1 MDQLKEQ
8 KINAFIEGLK
18 KDDSSST
25 MSALDLLDK
34 IEEAGILDA
43 VELEELK
50 SVERVANKENATFK
64 SAVLSNLVYTR
75 YDDVVEFINEKK
87 INGETPSLNDI
98 IDSGKLTK
106 DTSPLDV
113 ASLAYYAKT
122 FTPVN
127 VLPEGQFSF
136 NNYRALDEA
145 NVLGAKAKMSVSYK
159 NGVYRA
165 DDNLA
170 MAMTLMS
177 EGVDGKPELNVS
189 FRGTDTDSKNKMVE
203 PDGTVLERKNG
214 MFDRYIPETYLD
226 MTGHKRRAFG
236 PLVEAINSVV
246 QGTENR
252 FAKEQGLGV
261 YDYKAKEG
269 NRIPVVAT
277 GHSLGGGMVEEWTK
291 NNSNGRVASLED
303 SIKSGFASAG
313 YLKAHGAYEK
323 MQERFQNDLQKDLPG
338 EVELKS
344 ITFGA
349 PSNSRN
355 GLASFTAD
363 LTRVIKKSVVEFNI
377 LGIAASGVNKELE
390 KVQDI
395 SANQELQE
403 KIISIDNFGKMMR
416 GELGGNIQHLREK
429 SGCEDFGKFSYGKFA
444 SAHTDYERQMNDAI
458 LKRDLEVYCTPY
470 DPVAKH
476 LLGLGLSR
484 KPGDYNVV
492 QPLAQTDPTFSVATE
507 GINDRYKKDGIE
519 PPEGKEPEKKTFL
532 GAMKNMAKTV
542 VSVMAKAVDY
552 VALKTFSKF
561 SDRNFN
567 IDYHSMKAYVGTSM
581 LKASP
586 LRDGESPAQMSPMD
600 KLAYL
605 VEMKA
610 KKDIVAMEVIT
621 KEAGIENVVRDYQ
634 EKVKNGS
641 KEVFDYSAFKS
652 KVNAWE
658 NMPGADAL
666 TQQMTARFQEIKET
680 FGNIIPLSSKE
691 VPAVS
696 ADIAKEMNKT
706 TQQKLEEE
714 GLPKRFEVYKGRS
727 LEQQQTEALNFV
739 QGKVAFT
746 QAVID
751 FTEQVQNT
759 DLAKFTEAQKNDNPM
774 LKPKEN
780 HVMYLDETTFKRPEK
795 YAFGVPEGMEP
806 VKISP
811 NGVEEVAIRR
821 ASPDSNSWER
831 ALGKPAVSSMTY
843 SAQEQAPVVLNPNE
857 KSMPLVL
864 DLNAIHAGRYGTLN
878 DNSMELDPSKI
889 TIEKSN
895 KMRMG

>member
-43 VELEELK
+43 AELEELK

-203 PDGTVLERKNG
+203 PDGTVLENKNG

-246 QGTENR
+246 KGTENR
-252 FAKEQGLGV
+252 FAKEQGLDI
-261 YDYKAKEG
+261 YDYKSKAE

-291 NNSNGRVASLED
+291 NNSNGRVASLKE
-303 SIKSGFASAG
+303 SIESGFASAG

-323 MQERFQNDLQKDLPG
+323 MQERFKSDLQKDLPG

-377 LGIAASGVNKELE
+377 LGQAASGVQKELE
-390 KVQDI
+390 KVQNV
-395 SANQELQE
+395 SVNPELQD

-416 GELGGNIQHLREK
+416 GNLGGNIQHLREE

-458 LKRDLEVYCTPY
+458 LKRDLDVYCTPY

-484 KPGDYNVV
+484 KPGDFNVV

-519 PPEGKEPEKKTFL
+519 PIDGKEPEKKTFL
-532 GAMKNMAKTV
+532 GAMKSMAKTV

-652 KVNAWE
+652 KGNAWE

-666 TQQMTARFQEIKET
+666 TQQMTGRFQEIKET
-680 FGNIIPLSSKE
+680 FGNIVPLSSKE

-696 ADIAKEMNKT
+696 ADIAQEVNKT
-706 TQQKLEEE
+706 TQQKLEKE

-727 LEQQQTEALNFV
+727 LEQQQTDALNFV

-746 QAVID
+746 QAVMD
-751 FTEQVQNT
+751 FTEQVQKT

-774 LKPKEN
+774 LKPKEK
-780 HVMYLDETTFKRPEK
+780 HVRYLDEATFKRPEK
-795 YAFGVPEGMEP
+795 YSFGVSEGMK
-806 VKISP
+806 KIIP
-811 NGVEEVAIRR
+811 KGVEKVTIRR
-821 ASPDSNSWER
+821 ASPDSNTWIIS
-831 ALGKPAVSSMTY
+831 LDKPAVSSMTH
-843 SAQEQAPVVLNPNE
+843 SAQEQAPVALSPND

-864 DLNAIHAGRYGTLN
+864 NFKEIQAGRYATLG
-878 DNSMELDPSKI
+878 EGKILPDPEKI

-895 KMRMG
+895 KMRMS